1 MEPRQDPGGV
11 VVVKQF
17 AAKLQVELTAELV
30 DAGADVLRL
39 HFQIFFI
46 VETKA
51 IDHLVALPLFSLAQP
66 LGWKI
71 SVSYGN

>member
-1 MEPRQDPGGV
+1 MD
-11 VVVKQF
+11 VKQF

-51 IDHLVALPLFSLAQP
+51 IDHLCCASSLFSGPAPRLENIRFIRELIYQ
-66 LGWKI
+66 
-71 SVSYGN
+71 